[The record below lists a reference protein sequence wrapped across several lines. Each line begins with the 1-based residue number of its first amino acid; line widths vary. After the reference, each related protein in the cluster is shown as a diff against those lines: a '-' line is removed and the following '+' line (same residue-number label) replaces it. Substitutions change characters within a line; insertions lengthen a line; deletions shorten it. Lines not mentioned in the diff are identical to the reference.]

1 MTDQISYTPVFQPPN
16 WRDNIDRVSADGPN
30 GFNIQFAGLLNE
42 FNQIANVVSLL
53 NTAIAA
59 VGTPQPRPV
68 TITLTPSMIQTDAA
82 PWAHQPGFA
91 VKPPSATSAH
101 GMMSVSLPN
110 VPSGVTVLSLRASGQ
125 NADSTGKVAGNGIL
139 LVKLLR
145 QSRLED
151 GSPPDTM
158 VTVEGTGV
166 TFDASGNVD
175 TQFATVD
182 NNHKYF
188 IMAQLDNA
196 QATDLVQLS
205 AFQIVYM
212 TA

>member
-1 MTDQISYTPVFQPPN
+1 MSFQISYTPVFQLPN

-42 FNQIANVVSLL
+42 FNQISTVVSEL
-53 NTAIAA
+53 NAAIAA
-59 VGTPQPRPV
+59 VGTPPPVQV

-91 VKPPSATSAH
+91 VKPSNATSAH
-101 GMMSVSLPN
+101 GMMSVSLP
-110 VPSGVTVLSLRASGQ
+110 SGVNVSSLRASGQ
-125 NADSTGKVAGNGIL
+125 NADSTGKVAANGIL

-145 QSRLED
+145 QSRLVD

-196 QATDLVQLS
+196 QATDTVQLS